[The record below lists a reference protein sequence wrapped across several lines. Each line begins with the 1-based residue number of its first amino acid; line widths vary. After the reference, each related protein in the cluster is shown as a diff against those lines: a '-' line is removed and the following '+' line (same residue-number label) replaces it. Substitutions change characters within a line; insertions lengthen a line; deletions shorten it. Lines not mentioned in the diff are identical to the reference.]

1 METTF
6 MAHSSPIPHEQNKP
20 WSPERSPDWLHDDPR
35 WCLAERIVAGPHFSR
50 SALLSKFLLFVVAET
65 IEGRENEISEHQIG
79 VHVFDRRSGYSTVE
93 DNIVRNYARQLRKR
107 LAEHF
112 ANQGN
117 AERLRIVIPHGGYV
131 PMFVRASESE
141 GLPIARKPPLSVGIH
156 AESAARST
164 IVAVPGLPRS
174 QANWKI
180 RLLASTAA
188 IVYSAA
194 LVCLTW
200 FIASR
205 TLAAH
210 PIQGPAHPLWAAL
223 FGGPANTYIVPA
235 DAGFNLLE
243 DLSRQPV
250 ALADYIDG
258 KYLGIPLTGVD
269 SHSADDL
276 RSQQFT
282 SFVDFQIGAALARL
296 PEYNAQRTFLR
307 FPRDLRLDDLKNS
320 NAILIGSV
328 GSNPWASLADSSTN
342 FRIVYSKGMQG
353 AAIIN
358 SKPQP
363 GEAQSYESHW
373 NEPAHET
380 FALVAY
386 IPNLSRTGH
395 LLLLQGLDVA
405 GTQAAAEALLHQDVI
420 APVLRRATR
429 PDGSLRNFEILL
441 RATSI
446 ESNST
451 GTAVVASRVD

>member
-1 METTF
+1 
-6 MAHSSPIPHEQNKP
+6 MAHLSHIPHEQNKS
-20 WSPERSPDWLHDDPR
+20 WSPEGSPPWLHDDSR

-50 SALLSKFLLFVVAET
+50 SPLLSKFLLFVVAET
-65 IEGRENEISEHQIG
+65 IEGRENEINEHQIG
-79 VHVFDRRSGYSTVE
+79 VHVFDRRSGYSTAE

-112 ANQGN
+112 ADVGS
-117 AERLRIVIPHGGYV
+117 AETLRIVIPHGGYV
-131 PMFVRASESE
+131 PTFVRAGELDAPPKARN
-141 GLPIARKPPLSVGIH
+141 LPVSMEIH
-156 AESAARST
+156 AQPVAHST
-164 IVAVPGLPRS
+164 TVATAPDSPRT
-174 QANWKI
+174 NWKFRI
-180 RLLASTAA
+180 LAAAGA
-188 IVYSAA
+188 IVYSAV
-194 LVCLTW
+194 LICLTW
-200 FIASR
+200 FIANRS
-205 TLAAH
+205 AASH

-250 ALADYIDG
+250 PLADYIDG
-258 KYLGIPLTGVD
+258 KYLGLPLAGVD

-282 SFVDFQIGAALARL
+282 SFVDFQIGADLARL

-342 FRIVYSKGMQG
+342 FRIVYRKGMQG

-358 SKPQP
+358 SNPQP
-363 GEAQSYESHW
+363 GEAGSYESHW

-386 IPNLSRTGH
+386 LPNLSRTGH

-441 RATSI
+441 RSTSI

-451 GTAVVASRVD
+451 GTAVIASRVY